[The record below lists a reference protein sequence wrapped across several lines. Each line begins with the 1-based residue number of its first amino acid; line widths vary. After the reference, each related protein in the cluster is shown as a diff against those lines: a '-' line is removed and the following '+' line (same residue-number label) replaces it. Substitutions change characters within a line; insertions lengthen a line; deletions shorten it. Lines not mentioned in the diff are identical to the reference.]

1 MEIDIEL
8 VRRMTEQR
16 SFQRGR
22 DYARSGAVGCVQH
35 LVGGARATVQ
45 GSDDYA
51 VELRSDPEGGL
62 SHRCSCP
69 VGATFCKHC
78 VALAIVV
85 SESGRPEPPG
95 PRGYLESLGRGELVE
110 IILEVAQRDEVLQ
123 TKLAVA
129 SAAPESAHD
138 LRRAIEDA
146 VVPGGYVPY
155 REAHGYASSI
165 DIVLERLD
173 GLLSAGYPDLVIDL
187 TEHALTCAERA
198 VELVDDSDGLL
209 SGVADRLGEL
219 HLAACEAARP
229 DPVQLASRLYERELA
244 GGNLEAF
251 YGAML
256 RYADV
261 LGEPGLAVYLD
272 LAERDWSALPTLTPE
287 EPGTYDGRRFQLTH
301 IMLSLA
307 ELTRDADAETE
318 ILSRDLSSAYQ
329 FVRIAER
336 YLRDGR
342 HDDALRWAER
352 GIREFGSSDA
362 RLVEVAAEEYHHA
375 GRGPAAVQLLWDTL
389 DTSPTL
395 GNYQRL
401 AEHAGRDC
409 SWSRWRGWA
418 LDRMRDQIAR
428 REPPKYRWQP
438 PADATLLVE
447 IFLWED
453 DPDRAWAEAQ
463 RGGCSGSVSM
473 RLARACQDARPLEV
487 IPLYQQRIESLID
500 AKNNHVYAEAVEL
513 LGQVEVLFSN
523 AGQATRFSDYV
534 AGVRRRHKPKRN
546 LMKLFDS
553 RGW

>member
-8 VRRMTEQR
+8 VRRMTDQR

-22 DYARSGAVGCVQH
+22 DYARSGAVGCVQD
-35 LVGGARATVQ
+35 LVG
-45 GSDDYA
+45 
-51 VELRSDPEGGL
+51 
-62 SHRCSCP
+62 
-69 VGATFCKHC
+69 
-78 VALAIVV
+78 
-85 SESGRPEPPG
+85 
-95 PRGYLESLGRGELVE
+95 GRGELIE
-110 IILEVAQRDEVLQ
+110 MILEAARRDEVLQ

-129 SAAPESAHD
+129 SAAPEPARD
-138 LRRAIEDA
+138 LRRVIEDA

-155 REAHGYASSI
+155 REAHGYASRI
-165 DIVLERLD
+165 DVILERLD
-173 GLLSAGYPDLVIDL
+173 GFLADGYPDLVIDL

-198 VELVDDSDGLL
+198 VEFVDDSDGLL
-209 SGVADRLGEL
+209 GGVADRLGEL

-229 DPVQLASRLYERELA
+229 DPAQLASRLYERELA

-251 YGAML
+251 HGAMS
-256 RYADV
+256 RYADM
-261 LGEPGLAVYLD
+261 LGEPGLAVYRR
-272 LAERDWSALPTLTPE
+272 LAERDWSSLPALGPD
-287 EPGTYDGRRFQLTH
+287 EPGTYDGRRFQLTR
-301 IMLSLA
+301 IMESLA
-307 ELTRDADAETE
+307 ELAGDADAETE

-329 FVRIAER
+329 FVRIAKR

-342 HDDALRWAER
+342 HGDALRWAER
-352 GIREFGSSDA
+352 GIQEFGSADP
-362 RLVEVAAEEYHHA
+362 RLVEIAAEEYRHA
-375 GRGPAAVQLLWDTL
+375 GRGPAAVQLLWDAL
-389 DTSPTL
+389 DASPTL

-401 AEHAGRDC
+401 AEHAGRDG
-409 SWSRWRGWA
+409 SWSRWREWA
-418 LDRMRDQIAR
+418 LDRVRDQIAR

-447 IFLWED
+447 ILLWED

-523 AGQATRFSDYV
+523 AGLATCFSGYV
-534 AGVRRRHKPKRN
+534 SSVRRRHKPKRN